1 MMNCGHHKFTQKI
14 SKRKRKH
21 VVNATRDMR
30 TNIFTFMNENVGKKG
45 ELNANQREEMK
56 RSIARIKQ
64 RLSGK

>member
-30 TNIFTFMNENVGKKG
+30 TNIFTFMNENVEKK
-45 ELNANQREEMK
+45 NH
-56 RSIARIKQ
+56 ARCKPE
-64 RLSGK
+64 RRDET